1 MRVQRHFVS
10 LVFATAFFLASPTP
24 GLPFTFRSPNIDIKL
39 VFQAIAREAKVNI
52 ILDKSVRG
60 TIPLD
65 LNNVDAL
72 EALKIIAAV
81 NKLKVR
87 KVEAGGSRDTYV
99 VADPSI
105 IDEQLDKAN
114 SETVGL
120 RYAKA
125 EEMAGI
131 LTKGLGKSAKVTVEV
146 DARTNS
152 LVINGT
158 KDVIEKVLELIKKL
172 DRPVPQVIIDSKVVQ
187 VQTNYAKDLG
197 FTWDFGT
204 SATGAGRADGVNAQG
219 LGTGNLFAITE
230 FQRKNFNS
238 NLYEGGAQGAK
249 FFSFGDFYR
258 GNLFFDAAFKA
269 LETSSISRTLA
280 SPRVLAINGAKAELR
295 IGDKV
300 IFSGGPSQPPEER
313 DTGTNLDIT
322 PRINTDGFITMEIE
336 VTQSSVSG
344 FTAGF
349 PTINQIRSKTTV
361 QVRDGEEVLVGGLVA
376 ESSTNASTKIP
387 FLADIPL
394 IKHFFTFKSNTP
406 QSRELVIL
414 ITPRVVK
421 QQVPQGEGEGEVSGG
436 VPAIPGPAI
445 PDGENFEPGLDELLG
460 DGKGKGAKGGAA
472 KPAGGGTPPA
482 GGAKPADPADDLLGG
497 GGDLDLK

>member
-1 MRVQRHFVS
+1 MRAHRAYSS
-10 LVFATAFFLASPTP
+10 LVFVLAFLLAIPAP
-24 GLPFTFRSPNIDIKL
+24 GSAFTFKSPNIDIKL

-52 ILDKSVRG
+52 ILDKGVRG
-60 TIPLD
+60 SIPLD
-65 LNNVDAL
+65 LQNVDAL
-72 EALKIIAAV
+72 EAMKIIASV

-87 KVEAGGSRDTYV
+87 KVEAGGQRDTYV
-99 VADPSI
+99 IAEAGI
-105 IDEQLDKAN
+105 IEEGFDKAN
-114 SETVGL
+114 SETVSL

-131 LTKGLGKSAKVTVEV
+131 LSKGLGKSAKVTVEV

-152 LVINGT
+152 LVVNGT
-158 KDVIEKVLELIKKL
+158 KDVIEKVMDLIKKL

-187 VQTNYAKDLG
+187 VQTNYIKNLG
-197 FTWDFGT
+197 FSWDWGT
-204 SATGAGRADGVNAQG
+204 QASGAGRADGVTANAQG
-219 LGTGNLFAITE
+219 GGNLFAITE
-230 FQRKNFNS
+230 FQRKNFNA
-238 NLYEGGAQGAK
+238 NLYEGGATGAP

-258 GNLFFDAAFKA
+258 GNWFLDAAFQA

-322 PRINTDGFITMEIE
+322 PRINNDGFITMEIE

-361 QVRDGEEVLVGGLVA
+361 QVRDSEEVLVGGLVS
-376 ESSTNASTKIP
+376 ESSTNAQNKIP

-394 IKHFFTFKSNTP
+394 IKYFFTFKSSTP

-421 QQVPQGEGEGEVSGG
+421 QQVPQGEGEGEAAPAVPGVGG
-436 VPAIPGPAI
+436 PSIPEG
-445 PDGENFEPGLDELLG
+445 DNFEPGLDDLLG
-460 DGKGKGAKGGAA
+460 DGKGGKGATKPAA
-472 KPAGGGTPPA
+472 AKPPTGTKPAGGG
-482 GGAKPADPADDLLGG
+482 DDLGADL
-497 GGDLDLK
+497 GGDLGGL

>member
-1 MRVQRHFVS
+1 MRVQRAVVS
-10 LVFATAFFLASPTP
+10 LIFAVVFVLATPRP

-39 VFQAIAREAKVNI
+39 VFQAIAREAKINI

-60 TIPLD
+60 AIPLD

-72 EALKIIAAV
+72 EAMKVIAKV
-81 NKLKVR
+81 NKLQVR
-87 KVEAGGSRDTYV
+87 QVQAGGNRDTYV
-99 VADPSI
+99 VAAPNI
-105 IDEQLDKAN
+105 IEEGFDNAN
-114 SETVGL
+114 SETVSL

-131 LTKGLGKSAKVTVEV
+131 LTKGLGKSAKVSVEV

-158 KDVIEKVLELIKKL
+158 KEVTDKVFGLIQKL

-187 VQTNYAKDLG
+187 VQTNYAKNLG

-204 SATGAGRADGVNAQG
+204 DSSGAGRADGVNPQS
-219 LGTGNLFAITE
+219 LGSGNLFAITE
-230 FQRKNFNS
+230 FQRKQFNS
-238 NLYEGGAQGAK
+238 NLYEGGATGSP

-258 GNLFFDAAFKA
+258 GNVFFDAAFQA

-313 DTGTNLDIT
+313 DTGTNQDIT
-322 PRINTDGFITMEIE
+322 PRINKDGFITMEIE
-336 VTQSSVSG
+336 VTQSSVSS

-361 QVRDGEEVLVGGLVA
+361 QVRDSEEVLVGGLVS
-376 ESSTNASTKIP
+376 ESSTSADTKIP

-394 IKHFFTFKSNTP
+394 IKHFFTLKSNNP

-421 QQVPQGEGEGEVSGG
+421 QQVPQGDGEGEVSPGF
-436 VPAIPGPAI
+436 PLPPGPAI
-445 PDGENFEPGLDELLG
+445 PE
-460 DGKGKGAKGGAA
+460 
-472 KPAGGGTPPA
+472 GGGF
-482 GGAKPADPADDLLGG
+482 DPSLDDLLGG
-497 GGDLDLK
+497 DGGKFSGGGKTGGSDDLLGDDLLGGDDLGADF